1 MKPAAILSIAVL
13 ALAAGFA
20 AAADPVTRPEAAGK
34 DTAGVVATDDRA
46 KLAELEALF
55 AAGKFGE
62 VVEPARAL
70 LRTTKDDAVKTGA
83 ARLFAESLRKKGD
96 WKGAAAAYAKLAE
109 RYEKGSDDQV
119 KATATGEVLLT
130 SPAGIYPPL
139 EAAAAKVEAAAG
151 TAAPVAGTA
160 APVAGTA
167 APAAGT
173 VAPAQGPA
181 APAAGTTAPA
191 PSSVQPAAA
200 NLADDAYLARAL
212 ACLASIRAEKLKG
225 RVATIKKARTPQ
237 EAQAAFAALAEEL
250 RQARVLS
257 DSLPAEPEQAAAG
270 AAGKQLADL
279 GKQVVTAL
287 TAKSDEFKA
296 AIRALALTQAQ
307 RKDMES
313 CQTLCNDLARTEGS
327 FQATTIRLSG
337 LSNWSEAG
345 QLRDQSA
352 QRQSEYAKLAEAF
365 VQPLPMGRDRRG
377 GVPAVGGR
385 APAAGGG
392 AAGRGGGAGAGRGR

>member
-1 MKPAAILSIAVL
+1 MKPAAIIAIAVL

-20 AAADPVTRPEAAGK
+20 AAAAPVTRPEAAGK
-34 DTAGVVATDDRA
+34 DAAGAVATDDRA

-70 LRTTKDDAVKTGA
+70 LRTTKDDAAKTGA
-83 ARLFAESLRKKGD
+83 ARLVAESLRKKGD
-96 WKGAAAAYAKLAE
+96 WKVAGAAYAKLAE
-109 RYEKGSDDQV
+109 RYEKGTDDQV

-130 SPAGIYPPL
+130 SPTGIYPPL
-139 EAAAAKVEAAAG
+139 EAAAAKAEAAAG
-151 TAAPVAGTA
+151 PVALA
-160 APVAGTA
+160 AG
-167 APAAGT
+167 PAA
-173 VAPAQGPA
+173 GPA
-181 APAAGTTAPA
+181 APAPA
-191 PSSVQPAAA
+191 PSSGQPAAA
-200 NLADDAYLARAL
+200 NLADDGYLARAM

-225 RVATIKKARTPQ
+225 RVATIKRARTPQ

-270 AAGKQLADL
+270 TAGKQLADL
-279 GKQVVTAL
+279 GKQIVAAL

-296 AIRALALTQAQ
+296 AIKALALTQAQ
-307 RKDMES
+307 RQDMES

-337 LSNWSEAG
+337 LSNWSDAG

-365 VQPLPMGRDRRG
+365 VQPLPMGRDRKG
-377 GVPAVGGR
+377 GAPAAVGGR

-392 AAGRGGGAGAGRGR
+392 AGAGRGGGGAGAGGGRGR

>member
-1 MKPAAILSIAVL
+1 MKPAAIIAIAVL

-20 AAADPVTRPEAAGK
+20 AAAAPVTRPEAAGK
-34 DTAGVVATDDRA
+34 DAAGAVATDDRA

-70 LRTTKDDAVKTGA
+70 LRTTKDDAAKTGA
-83 ARLFAESLRKKGD
+83 ARLVAESLRKKGD
-96 WKGAAAAYAKLAE
+96 WKVAGAAYAKLAE
-109 RYEKGSDDQV
+109 RYEKGSDDQI
-119 KATATGEVLLT
+119 KATATGEVLLA
-130 SPAGIYPPL
+130 SPTGVYPPL
-139 EAAAAKVEAAAG
+139 EAAAAKAEAAAG
-151 TAAPVAGTA
+151 PVALA
-160 APVAGTA
+160 AG
-167 APAAGT
+167 PAA
-173 VAPAQGPA
+173 GPA
-181 APAAGTTAPA
+181 APAPA
-191 PSSVQPAAA
+191 PSSGQPAAA
-200 NLADDAYLARAL
+200 NLADDGYLARAM

-225 RVATIKKARTPQ
+225 RVATIKRARTPQ

-270 AAGKQLADL
+270 TAGKQLADL
-279 GKQVVTAL
+279 GKQIVAAL

-296 AIRALALTQAQ
+296 AIKALALTQAQ
-307 RKDMES
+307 RQDMES

-337 LSNWSEAG
+337 LSNWSDAG

-365 VQPLPMGRDRRG
+365 VQPLPMGRDRKG
-377 GVPAVGGR
+377 GAPAAVGGR

-392 AAGRGGGAGAGRGR
+392 AGAGRGGGGAGAGGGRGR

>member
-1 MKPAAILSIAVL
+1 MKPAAAISIAVL

-20 AAADPVTRPEAAGK
+20 AAAAPVTRPEAAG
-34 DTAGVVATDDRA
+34 AVATDDRA

-70 LRTTKDDAVKTGA
+70 LRTTKDDAAKTGA
-83 ARLFAESLRKKGD
+83 ARLVAESLRKKGD
-96 WKGAAAAYAKLAE
+96 WKVAAAAYVKLAE
-109 RYEKGSDDQV
+109 RYEKGTDDQV
-119 KATATGEVLLT
+119 KATATGEVLQV
-130 SPAGIYPPL
+130 SPAGVYPPL
-139 EAAAAKVEAAAG
+139 EAAAAKAQAAAS
-151 TAAPVAGTA
+151 
-160 APVAGTA
+160 
-167 APAAGT
+167 
-173 VAPAQGPA
+173 PA
-181 APAAGTTAPA
+181 APAAPAAAPA
-191 PSSVQPAAA
+191 ASSGQPAAA
-200 NLADDAYLARAL
+200 NLADDGYLARAM

-225 RVATIKKARTPQ
+225 RVASIKRARTPQ

-257 DSLPAEPEQAAAG
+257 DSLPPEPEQAAAS

-279 GKQVVTAL
+279 CKQIVAALAARLNDFRQAINTGAL
-287 TAKSDEFKA
+287 TE
-296 AIRALALTQAQ
+296 TH

-337 LSNWSEAG
+337 LSNWPDAG

-352 QRQSEYAKLAEAF
+352 QRQSEYAKLAEGF
-365 VQPLPMGRDRRG
+365 VPPPPVGRDRKG
-377 GVPAVGGR
+377 NAPGAVGGR
-385 APAAGGG
+385 APAAGRGAGG
-392 AAGRGGGAGAGRGR
+392 AGAGAGRGR

>member
-1 MKPAAILSIAVL
+1 MKPAAIISIAVL

-20 AAADPVTRPEAAGK
+20 AAAAPPTRPEAAGK
-34 DTAGVVATDDRA
+34 DTASVVATDDRA

-62 VVEPARAL
+62 VAEPARAL

-83 ARLFAESLRKKGD
+83 ARLVAESLRKKGD
-96 WKGAAAAYAKLAE
+96 WKVAAAAYAKLAD
-109 RYEKGSDDQV
+109 RYDKGSDDQV

-130 SPAGIYPPL
+130 SPMGIYPPL
-139 EAAAAKVEAAAG
+139 EAAAAKAEAAAG
-151 TAAPVAGTA
+151 PAV
-160 APVAGTA
+160 
-167 APAAGT
+167 PAA
-173 VAPAQGPA
+173 GPA
-181 APAAGTTAPA
+181 APAAGTAAPA
-191 PSSVQPAAA
+191 PSSGQSAAA
-200 NLADDAYLARAL
+200 NLADDGYLARAL

-225 RVATIKKARTPQ
+225 RVASIKRARTPQ

-257 DSLPAEPEQAAAG
+257 DSLPAEPEVALAT

-279 GKQVVTAL
+279 GQQIVAAL

-327 FQATTIRLSG
+327 FQATTIRLGG
-337 LSNWSEAG
+337 LNNWSEAG

-352 QRQSEYAKLAEAF
+352 QRQSEYTKLAEAF
-365 VQPLPMGRDRRG
+365 VQPLPMGRNRG
-377 GVPAVGGR
+377 GVGPAGVGGR
-385 APAAGGG
+385 GPAAGGG
-392 AAGRGGGAGAGRGR
+392 VPGGGRGGGGAGGR

>member
-1 MKPAAILSIAVL
+1 MKPAAIISIAVL

-20 AAADPVTRPEAAGK
+20 AAANPLTRPEAAGK
-34 DTAGVVATDDRA
+34 DTASVVATDDRA
-46 KLAELEALF
+46 KLAEVEALF

-62 VVEPARAL
+62 VAEPARAL

-83 ARLFAESLRKKGD
+83 ARLVAESLRKKGD
-96 WKGAAAAYAKLAE
+96 WKVAAAAYAKLAD
-109 RYEKGSDDQV
+109 RYDKGSDDQV

-130 SPAGIYPPL
+130 SPMGIYPPL
-139 EAAAAKVEAAAG
+139 EAAAAKAEAAAG
-151 TAAPVAGTA
+151 PAV
-160 APVAGTA
+160 
-167 APAAGT
+167 PAAG
-173 VAPAQGPA
+173 PAVPAAGPA
-181 APAAGTTAPA
+181 APAAGPAAPA
-191 PSSVQPAAA
+191 PSSGQPAAA
-200 NLADDAYLARAL
+200 NLADDGYLARAL

-225 RVATIKKARTPQ
+225 RVASIKRARTPQ

-257 DSLPAEPEQAAAG
+257 DSLPAEPEVALAT

-279 GKQVVTAL
+279 GQQIVAAL

-327 FQATTIRLSG
+327 FQATTIRLGG
-337 LSNWSEAG
+337 LNNWSEAG

-352 QRQSEYAKLAEAF
+352 QRQSEYTKLAEAF
-365 VQPLPMGRDRRG
+365 VQPLPMGRNRG
-377 GVPAVGGR
+377 GVGPAGVGGR
-385 APAAGGG
+385 GPAAGGG
-392 AAGRGGGAGAGRGR
+392 VPGGGRGGGVGGGGAGGR